1 MVNKI
6 HDFVVILTILYY
18 LFPLLWCD
26 TMWFSV
32 TWCRNIKD
40 VSLLLPNGLAH
51 SETLAWEDLPS
62 STGIY
67 LLKIN
72 NRNTRARC
80 EICSKLTIKTLERR
94 SKLITETLSK
104 VWNMFKVNNKNT
116 KATPMASVWCL
127 YWELWTY
134 FTPCSSVFIVNFE
147 NVIADWDLIYNIAWY
162 ILFII

>member
-18 LFPLLWCD
+18 LLPLLWCD

-32 TWCRNIKD
+32 ITATKWSC
-40 VSLLLPNGLAH
+40 
-51 SETLAWEDLPS
+51 TLWNMVWENLPS

-67 LLKIN
+67 LLKVN
-72 NRNTRARC
+72 NRNTRTRC
-80 EICSKLTIKTLERR
+80 EICSKLIIKTLERR
-94 SKLITETLSK
+94 SKSITETLSK
-104 VWNMFKVNNKNT
+104 VWNMFKVNNENT
-116 KATPMASVWCL
+116 KTTPMASFWCF

-147 NVIADWDLIYNIAWY
+147 HVIADWDLIY
-162 ILFII
+162 IIS